1 MGIKL
6 QICDFHRNI
15 FQNQSFFANFPCVCL
30 LTVNLFPQLKAFLPN
45 SALSSC
51 PQFKCRNPIGSDM
64 AGTEVSTI
72 GHFEVQETLY
82 SQGFYR
88 VKRARNT
95 LTGQPCALKLLK
107 KSHKLSDG
115 LLRSLSP
122 LLEKEYEVRHSL
134 HHPNILPAHS
144 LDLNAMY
151 SKPQASQVPV
161 MYMETDL
168 CPYTDFFALQAAA
181 GGPFCEQLA
190 RRFFQQLI
198 DAVSYCHK
206 QKVIHWNLRPES
218 LALDSNFD
226 LKVTDFGT
234 EPRTNDAS
242 SPPEVLAGEVRSGQ
256 AVDVFCCGFILF
268 FWSYFEPPFQ
278 RADPSNSFFRQLAN
292 GAEKFWVRAKRT
304 SSISADLKSLLAG
317 MMAVDPTQRL
327 SLSEVKAH
335 PWYTAAALDRESA
348 QQQLSQ
354 MIERC
359 SAAKSRL
366 CGKPATMAV
375 HNVSSFY
382 RAGTDGSSSL
392 SDFTAS
398 FSSTQ
403 SLAGPVP
410 LYRSGVW
417 KYSELFLCLS
427 PETALSYVEM
437 ALNQQYAEIEE
448 RTKSFKLRAKLV
460 TDTGHIKF
468 SVQVLDCSEG
478 KFCLDFQQQYGSEF
492 EFYQLFTEMTRYL
505 ETRVELAD

>member
-1 MGIKL
+1 M
-6 QICDFHRNI
+6 
-15 FQNQSFFANFPCVCL
+15 
-30 LTVNLFPQLKAFLPN
+30 
-45 SALSSC
+45 
-51 PQFKCRNPIGSDM
+51 M
-64 AGTEVSTI
+64 AGTEMSTI

-144 LDLNAMY
+144 LDLNATY
-151 SKPQASQVPV
+151 SKRQATQVPV

-181 GGPFCEQLA
+181 GGPFSEQLA

-242 SPPEVLAGEVRSGQ
+242 SPPEVLAGEMRSGQ
-256 AVDVFCCGFILF
+256 AVDVFCCGFVLF

-278 RADPSNSFFRQLAN
+278 RADMSNSFFRQLAN

-304 SSISADLKSLLAG
+304 SPISADLKSLLAG

-335 PWYTAAALDRESA
+335 PWYTSPALGRESA
-348 QQQLSQ
+348 QQQLSE

-366 CGKPATMAV
+366 CGRPKPMAV
-375 HNVSSFY
+375 HNESSLY
-382 RAGTDGSSSL
+382 RGGADSTSL

-403 SLAGPVP
+403 SLTGPIA
-410 LYRSGVW
+410 LYCSGAW
-417 KYSELFLCLS
+417 KYSELFLNLP
-427 PETALSYVEM
+427 PETALSYVET
-437 ALNQQYAEIEE
+437 ALSQQYAEVEE
-448 RTKSFKLRAKLV
+448 RAKPFKLRAKLV
-460 TDTGHIKF
+460 TDTGNIKF
-468 SVQVLDCSEG
+468 SVQALDCSDG
-478 KFCLDFQQQYGSEF
+478 KLCLDFQQQSGSEF
-492 EFYQLFTEMTRYL
+492 EFYQLFTEVTRYL